1 MSQVAENSRA
11 TGAQDSLLICRT
23 LTASGDPEI
32 LTNNL
37 LLMFKLRRNVGLNT
51 KRKAYSIHKGMRL
64 KAY

>member
-11 TGAQDSLLICRT
+11 TGAQDSLLTCRS

-37 LLMFKLRRNVGLNT
+37 LLMLKLRRNVG
-51 KRKAYSIHKGMRL
+51 
-64 KAY
+64 